1 VRRALSL
8 AGVVLRK
15 ELLDSLR
22 ERRAMAMAL
31 LFPLL
36 GPAVLAMTL
45 WVVGRTSHGT
55 VERPLALPV
64 AGAEHAPE
72 LVAFLRGAG
81 VEVTAAPA
89 DPERAVRAGERDVV
103 LVIPPRF
110 GERLRAAR
118 PAPVRLV
125 LDGSRQSAQRAIS
138 RARAL
143 LDGYGRQLG
152 MQRLLVRGV
161 HPGLAQAI
169 LVEETDL
176 STPESRAALV
186 LSVLPYFVILS
197 VFVGGMATAIDTT
210 AGERE
215 RKSLEPLLANPVPRS
230 GLALAKI
237 AATALFAAAG
247 LVETL
252 IGFGLVPLL
261 LPAASLGFTVRLD
274 PALLLRTFLLCLPL
288 VALLSALQI
297 LIAARARGF
306 KAAQTTLS
314 LLMMVPVLPG
324 MMLAFLPLTIRP
336 WMALVPTLGEQL
348 VAARLLRG
356 EPVAPA
362 FVVGTIAATASWAV
376 LLGALAVRAFQGER
390 IVFGR

>member
-1 VRRALSL
+1 MRRALAL

-22 ERRAMAMAL
+22 ERRALAMAL

-45 WVVGRTSHGT
+45 WVVGRTAHGAG
-55 VERPLALPV
+55 ERPLMLPV

-72 LVAFLRGAG
+72 LVSFLRGAG
-81 VEVTAAPA
+81 VDVTPAPA
-89 DPERAVRAGERDVV
+89 DPERAIRAGERDVV
-103 LVIPPRF
+103 LVIPPQF

-125 LDGSRQSAQRAIS
+125 LDASRQSAQATILQV
-138 RARAL
+138 RAL

-152 MQRLLVRGV
+152 LQRLLVRGV
-161 HPGLAQAI
+161 HPSLVQAV

-186 LSVLPYFVILS
+186 LNVLPYFVILS
-197 VFVGGMATAIDTT
+197 AFVGGMATAIDTT

-215 RKSLEPLLANPVPRS
+215 RQSLEPLLANPVPRS

-237 AATALFAAAG
+237 GATALFAAVA

-252 IGFGLVPLL
+252 VGFGLVPLL

-288 VALLSALQI
+288 VAFLSALQI

-306 KAAQTTLS
+306 KSAQTTLS
-314 LLMMVPVLPG
+314 LLMLVPVLPG
-324 MMLAFLPLTIRP
+324 MMLAFLPVALRP
-336 WMALVPTLGEQL
+336 WMALVPTLSEQL
-348 VAARLLRG
+348 VVARLLRG

-362 FVVGTIAATASWAV
+362 FVAGTVAATAAWAA
-376 LLGALAVRAFQGER
+376 LLAALAVRSFQGER
-390 IVFGR
+390 IVFAR

>member
-1 VRRALSL
+1 MRRALSL

-45 WVVGRTSHGT
+45 WVVGRTAHGA

>member
-1 VRRALSL
+1 VRRALAL

-15 ELLDSLR
+15 ELVDSLR
-22 ERRAMAMAL
+22 ERRALAMAL

-45 WVVGRTSHGT
+45 WVVGRTAHGAG
-55 VERPLALPV
+55 ERPLTLPV

-72 LVAFLRGAG
+72 LVSFLRGAG
-81 VEVTAAPA
+81 VEVTPAPA

-103 LVIPPRF
+103 LVIPPQF

-125 LDGSRQSAQRAIS
+125 LDASRQSAQATILRV
-138 RARAL
+138 RAL

-152 MQRLLVRGV
+152 LQRLLVRGV
-161 HPGLAQAI
+161 HPSLVQAV

-186 LSVLPYFVILS
+186 LNVLPYFVILS
-197 VFVGGMATAIDTT
+197 AFVGGMATAIDTT

-215 RKSLEPLLANPVPRS
+215 RQSLEPLLANPVPRS

-237 AATALFAAAG
+237 GATAVFAAVA

-252 IGFGLVPLL
+252 VGFGLVPLL

-274 PALLLRTFLLCLPL
+274 PALLLNTFLLCLPL
-288 VALLSALQI
+288 VALVSALQI

-314 LLMMVPVLPG
+314 LLMLVPVLPG
-324 MMLAFLPLTIRP
+324 MMLAFLPVALRP

-348 VAARLLRG
+348 VVARLLRG

-362 FVVGTIAATASWAV
+362 FVAGTVAATAAWAV
-376 LLGALAVRAFQGER
+376 LLMTLAVRAFQGER
-390 IVFGR
+390 IVFGK

>member
-1 VRRALSL
+1 
-8 AGVVLRK
+8 
-15 ELLDSLR
+15 
-22 ERRAMAMAL
+22 
-31 LFPLL
+31 
-36 GPAVLAMTL
+36 MTL
-45 WVVGRTSHGT
+45 WVVGRTSHGA

-210 AGERE
+210 TGERE

-362 FVVGTIAATASWAV
+362 FVAGTVAATAAWAV

>member
-1 VRRALSL
+1 MRRALSL

-45 WVVGRTSHGT
+45 WVVGRTAHGA

-210 AGERE
+210 TGERE

-362 FVVGTIAATASWAV
+362 FVAGTVAATAAWAV

-390 IVFGR
+390 IMFGR